1 MKYQKKFNPQQQQEH
16 AIEQRAEQ
24 KAVREFATAEE
35 LLRYDAAHTAVP
47 VGIAHRL
54 QKSSADLAAPAKS
67 WWQKLFRKQ

>member
-16 AIEQRAEQ
+16 AVEQQSEQ

-35 LLRYDAAHTAVP
+35 LLRYDAAHTTVP
-47 VGIAHRL
+47 AGLAQRL
-54 QKSSADLAAPAKS
+54 QESSADLTAPAKS